1 MDGQEHH
8 NENPNQYQGML
19 RFFANRL
26 IEPINEFLHPAWRLE
41 WRRRFEHDAQTFAIR
56 AKGFY
61 MVRHFF
67 VVSAMLLILA
77 AVFEKNA
84 VELLDVVFGD
94 RYGLETLENHV
105 HRIGIAGDLLLI
117 AARERSSLHAREQLF
132 YLPIAELCAFDT
144 GGGANALNR
153 GDPPQGSQLLRRKRL
168 HHLPTPLELID
179 LRDEL
184 QDFRRDRDVRDLVG
198 TDIHLY
204 PFIPDF

>member
-61 MVRHFF
+61 MVRHFL
-67 VVSAMLLILA
+67 VVTAMFLILA

-94 RYGLETLENHV
+94 RYGFETLENHV
-105 HRIGIAGDLLLI
+105 HRVGVACDLLLI
-117 AARERSSLHAREQLF
+117 AASKRFSLHSGEQLLDF
-132 YLPIAELCAFDT
+132 PIAEFCSFDT
-144 GGGANALNR
+144 GRGSNALNR
-153 GDPPQGSQLLRRKRL
+153 GDPP
-168 HHLPTPLELID
+168 
-179 LRDEL
+179 
-184 QDFRRDRDVRDLVG
+184 
-198 TDIHLY
+198 
-204 PFIPDF
+204 